1 MLQSINDKAKGI
13 LGWII
18 IAFISVPFAL
28 WGIQE
33 YIGGA
38 PERFA
43 AKINDHE
50 ISIRDYEQ
58 ALARDRQRLQ
68 SMFGGNLPTDAAF
81 EKSMKER
88 VINQLVARN
97 VLEQR
102 VIGAG
107 YRISNKALARK
118 IQTMEAFQQDGKF
131 ASASYQQ
138 ILNAQGMSVSQFEHL
153 YRNDLVVQQL
163 QDGVTKSSIVG
174 KSTVEQINKL
184 QQQTRDISYLIF
196 KASSYTPD
204 VSVTDEEIQQYYNEN
219 QDRYMHPE
227 QVSISYVELKTDDLT
242 VDVDVPVDEEALRR
256 QYDEYL
262 ASLADKEQR
271 KARHI
276 LVQLSDSADE
286 ATRAEK
292 KQKIEDALSQ
302 LKSGASFDKLAKTIS
317 EDPGSASKAGDLGWV
332 TKGMMVPAFEEALFK
347 LKKGEISDVVKSSF
361 GYHIIKLEDVKG
373 SRPESFAS
381 KKEAL
386 LKELKQDEISNL
398 FYERSEL
405 MATLAYENDDTLQVV
420 ADDMGLKIKQ
430 SKLFTRVSGQ
440 GIANNKAVRDAAFDS
455 SILQNGHNS
464 DVIELA
470 KNLILVLRL
479 DEHKAAKPKTL
490 DEVRT
495 IVEISLKSS
504 KAKQQAQAAAL
515 QALADLQQGKSMDEL
530 AKDKHAELKK
540 LGSVK
545 REHTGADVEVIRAAF
560 QMVKPV
566 NSKKSYK
573 SVELHDGIAVV
584 SVNSVNE
591 SPAENKGEDLLAIE
605 KQLEADISNQEMSS
619 ILDYLK
625 SQSEIIKAKEL

>member
-184 QQQTRDISYLIF
+184 LQQTRDISYLIF

-470 KNLILVLRL
+470 KNHILVLRL

-530 AKDKHAELKK
+530 ATDKHAELKK

-545 REHTGADVEVIRAAF
+545 RDYTGADVDVIRAAF

-584 SVNSVNE
+584 SVNAVNE
-591 SPAENKGEDLLAIE
+591 SSAEAKGEDLLAIE
-605 KQLEADISNQEMSS
+605 KQLEADVSNQEMSS
-619 ILDYLK
+619 ILDYLE